1 MENDIALIATGY
13 LLTRIGVLA
22 AFGYLV
28 YRVLR
33 TPPARI
39 LVKANRHSKLR
50 HSARVRTKF

>member
-1 MENDIALIATGY
+1 MENDIALMAAGY

-33 TPPARI
+33 PAPAKARI
-39 LVKANRHSKLR
+39 ESSREFLR
-50 HSARVRTKF
+50 TAYGLTRQHR